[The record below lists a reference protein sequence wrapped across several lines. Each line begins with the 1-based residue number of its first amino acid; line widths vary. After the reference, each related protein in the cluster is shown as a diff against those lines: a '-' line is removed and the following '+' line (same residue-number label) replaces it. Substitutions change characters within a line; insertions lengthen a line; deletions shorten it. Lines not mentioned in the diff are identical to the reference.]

1 MSRALALV
9 GSILAFALFSGNAA
23 AADEPQR
30 SGPPRGEV
38 QKYSFDRSRIFP
50 GTVRDYWVYVPKQ
63 YDPSKPACVYVGQ
76 DGVGFNAPAVFDELI
91 EWKAMPVTI
100 GVFIMHGRVKALSKG
115 AIDRFNRSFE
125 YDGLGDNYVRFLL
138 EEILPEVEKK
148 TTADGR
154 ALHLSHDGNDRCIGG
169 ASSGAICAFTAAWER
184 PDAFRRVFSSVGT
197 YVGLRGGNIYPTLV
211 RKYEPKPIRIFLEDG
226 TNDQNIAGGDWWM
239 ANQEMERALRFA
251 GYEVNHAW
259 GEGGHNTRHATEIF
273 PEAMRW
279 LWKDWP
285 KPVKAGAGSSQMQ
298 EILIPDEPWKLVA
311 DGYKFTEGP
320 AANAKGEVFF
330 NDIPNSKTYK
340 IGLDGKVTLFVADSK
355 EGNGQAFGPDGRL
368 YAVASATRQILAYDV
383 AGPVAGPSSDKHLL
397 PSPRIPSAP
406 AVSAGAADAG
416 NAGEGSGVRGP
427 GGRRETGPS
436 KIADG
441 FYGNDIVV
449 LHDGGMYVTNPTLPN
464 PAEPGRV
471 WYIDPHGQK
480 RIVDTGLKLPNGIA
494 VSPDQSLLYVA
505 ESRSH
510 WVWSYQIQ
518 PDGTLA
524 AKQRYF
530 HLHMPDRADNS
541 GVDGIRVDRDGR
553 LYCAT
558 DMGIQV
564 SDPAGRVMCIIPTP
578 NIDLANLCFGAP
590 QFDTI
595 YAMCGNKVYKRRVK
609 THGANAF
616 EPPIKP
622 APPRL

>member
-1 MSRALALV
+1 MFRPLARVVLSFAILGFPP
-9 GSILAFALFSGNAA
+9 GSQGEDSPG
-23 AADEPQR
+23 

-38 QKYSFDRSRIFP
+38 QKYSFDHSRIFP

-63 YDPSKPACVYVGQ
+63 YDPAKPACVYVGQ
-76 DGVGFNAPAVFDELI
+76 DGVGFGAPAVFDELI

-100 GVFIMHGRVKALSKG
+100 GVFIMHGRVKALSKN

-148 TTADGR
+148 TASDGR
-154 ALHLSHDGNDRCIGG
+154 PIHLSHDGNDRCISG

-184 PDAFRRVFSSVGT
+184 PDAFRRVFSCVGT
-197 YVGLRGGNIYPTLV
+197 YVGLRGGNNYPTLI

-226 TNDQNIAGGDWWM
+226 TNDQNIFAGDWWM
-239 ANQEMERALRFA
+239 ANQEMERSLRFA
-251 GYEVNHAW
+251 GYEVNHSW
-259 GEGGHNTRHATEIF
+259 SEGGHNDRHAREIF

-298 EILIPDEPWKLVA
+298 EILIPDEPWRLVA
-311 DGYKFTEGP
+311 EGYKFTEGP
-320 AANAKGEVFF
+320 TANAHGEVFF

-340 IGLDGKVTLFVADSK
+340 IGLDGRISLFMSDSK

-368 YAVASATRQILAYDV
+368 YAVAGGTKQILAYE
-383 AGPVAGPSSDKHLL
+383 AGGETAGTLTQ
-397 PSPRIPSAP
+397 I
-406 AVSAGAADAG
+406 
-416 NAGEGSGVRGP
+416 
-427 GGRRETGPS
+427 T
-436 KIADG
+436 DG
-441 FYGNDIVV
+441 IFGNDLVV
-449 LHDGGMYVTNPTLPN
+449 LHDGGIYVTNPTLPN
-464 PAEPGRV
+464 PADPGKV
-471 WYIDPHGQK
+471 WYIDPQGHK
-480 RIVDTGLKLPNGIA
+480 KVVDTGLKLPNGIA

-505 ESRSH
+505 ECRSH

-518 PDGTLA
+518 PDGSLA
-524 AKQRYF
+524 ARQRYF
-530 HLHMPDRADNS
+530 HLHMSDRADNS
-541 GVDGIRVDRDGR
+541 GVDGIRVDRDGK

-564 SDPAGRVMCIIPTP
+564 CDPAGRVTCIIPTP
-578 NIDLANLCFGAP
+578 NGHIANLCFGGP

-595 YAMCGNKVYKRRVK
+595 YATCRDRVYKRRVK

-616 EPPIKP
+616 DTPIKP

>member
-1 MSRALALV
+1 MSRVFALAGVCLV
-9 GSILAFALFSGNAA
+9 SLGLSCA
-23 AADEPQR
+23 AADEPQT
-30 SGPPRGEV
+30 SGPPRGDV
-38 QKYSFDRSRIFP
+38 QKYSFDHSRIFP

-63 YDPSKPACVYVGQ
+63 YDPAKPACVYVGQ
-76 DGVGFNAPAVFDELI
+76 DGIGFGAPAVFDELI

-100 GVFIMHGRVKALSKG
+100 GVFIMHGRVKALSKD

-154 ALHLSHDGNDRCIGG
+154 PIRLSHNGNDRCIAGI
-169 ASSGAICAFTAAWER
+169 SSGAICAFTVAWER
-184 PDAFRRVFSSVGT
+184 PDAFSRVFSSVGT
-197 YVGLRGGNIYPTLV
+197 FVGLRGGNNYPTLI
-211 RKYEPKPIRIFLEDG
+211 RKSESKPIRIFLEDG
-226 TNDQNIAGGDWWM
+226 TNDLNIAGGDWWM
-239 ANQEMERALRFA
+239 ANQEMERAFRFA

-259 GEGGHNTRHATEIF
+259 GEGGHNDRHAREVF

-285 KPVKAGAGSSQMQ
+285 KPVRAGAGSPQMQ

-340 IGLDGKVTLFVADSK
+340 IALDGKVTLFLADSK
-355 EGNGQAFGPDGRL
+355 KGNGQAFGPDGRL
-368 YAVASATRQILAYDV
+368 YAVASGTNQILAYD
-383 AGPVAGPSSDKHLL
+383 ASGE
-397 PSPRIPSAP
+397 SAAKP
-406 AVSAGAADAG
+406 I
-416 NAGEGSGVRGP
+416 
-427 GGRRETGPS
+427 T
-436 KIADG
+436 IADG
-441 FYGNDIVV
+441 FYGNDLVV
-449 LHDGGMYVTNPTLPN
+449 LQNGGMYVTNPSQPN
-464 PAEPGRV
+464 PADPGKV
-471 WYIDPHGQK
+471 WYISPNGEK
-480 RIVDTGLKLPNGIA
+480 KVVDTGLKLPNGIA

-505 ESRSH
+505 ECRSH

-518 PDGTLA
+518 ADGSLA

-553 LYCAT
+553 LYSAT

-564 SDPAGRVMCIIPTP
+564 SDPAGRVSCIIPTP
-578 NIDLANLCFGAP
+578 NGDIANLCFGGP

-595 YAMCGNKVYKRRVK
+595 YATCRDRVYSRRVK

-616 EPPIKP
+616 EAPIKP

>member
-1 MSRALALV
+1 MLRVFALAGLCFLSLGLSDPV
-9 GSILAFALFSGNAA
+9 
-23 AADEPQR
+23 AADEPQT

-38 QKYSFDRSRIFP
+38 QKYSFDHSRIFP

-63 YDPSKPACVYVGQ
+63 YDPAKPACVYVGQ
-76 DGVGFNAPAVFDELI
+76 DGVGFGAPTVFDELI

-100 GVFIMHGRVKALSKG
+100 GVFIMHGRVKALSKD

-148 TTADGR
+148 TAADGR
-154 ALHLSHDGNDRCIGG
+154 PIRLSHNGNDRCIAGI
-169 ASSGAICAFTAAWER
+169 SSGAICAFTAAWER
-184 PDAFRRVFSSVGT
+184 PDAFSRVFSSVGT
-197 YVGLRGGNIYPTLV
+197 FVGLRGGNNYPTLI
-211 RKYEPKPIRIFLEDG
+211 RKSEPKPIRIFLEDG
-226 TNDQNIAGGDWWM
+226 TNDLNIAGGDWWM
-239 ANQEMERALRFA
+239 ANQEMERAFRFA

-259 GEGGHNTRHATEIF
+259 GEGGHNDRHAREVF

-285 KPVKAGAGSSQMQ
+285 KPVKAGAGSPQMQ

-340 IGLDGKVTLFVADSK
+340 IGLDGKVTLFLDDSK
-355 EGNGQAFGPDGRL
+355 KGNGQAFGPDGRL
-368 YAVASATRQILAYDV
+368 YAVASGTNQILAYDV
-383 AGPVAGPSSDKHLL
+383 DGKP
-397 PSPRIPSAP
+397 
-406 AVSAGAADAG
+406 
-416 NAGEGSGVRGP
+416 
-427 GGRRETGPS
+427 TQ
-436 KIADG
+436 IADG
-441 FYGNDIVV
+441 FYGNDLVV
-449 LHDGGMYVTNPTLPN
+449 LHDGGMYVTNPSQPN
-464 PAEPGRV
+464 PADPGKV
-471 WYIDPHGQK
+471 WYIDPHGHK

-505 ESRSH
+505 ECRSH

-518 PDGTLA
+518 PDGSLA
-524 AKQRYF
+524 ARQRYF

-553 LYCAT
+553 LYSAT

-564 SDPAGRVMCIIPTP
+564 SDPAGRVSCIIPTP
-578 NIDLANLCFGAP
+578 NGDIANLCFGGP
-590 QFDTI
+590 HFDTI
-595 YAMCGNKVYKRRVK
+595 YTTCRDRVYSRRVK

-616 EPPIKP
+616 EAPIKP

>member
-1 MSRALALV
+1 MLRVFALAGLWLASL
-9 GSILAFALFSGNAA
+9 GSASAF
-23 AADEPQR
+23 ADEPQT

-38 QKYSFDRSRIFP
+38 QKYSFDHSRIFP

-63 YDPSKPACVYVGQ
+63 YDPAKPACVYVGQ
-76 DGVGFNAPAVFDELI
+76 DGVGFGAPAVFDELI

-100 GVFIMHGRVKALSKG
+100 GVFIMHGRVKALSKN

-148 TTADGR
+148 TAADGR
-154 ALHLSHDGNDRCIGG
+154 PIRLSHDGNDRCIGG
-169 ASSGAICAFTAAWER
+169 ISSGAICAFTAAWER
-184 PDAFRRVFSSVGT
+184 PDAFSRVFSSVGT
-197 YVGLRGGNIYPTLV
+197 FVGLRGGNNYPTWI

-259 GEGGHNTRHATEIF
+259 GEGGHNDRHAREVF

-285 KPVKAGAGSSQMQ
+285 KPVKAGAGSPQLQ
-298 EILIPDEPWKLVA
+298 DILIPDEPWKLVA

-340 IGLDGKVTLFVADSK
+340 IDLDGKVTLFLADSK
-355 EGNGQAFGPDGRL
+355 QGNGQAFGPDGQL
-368 YAVASATRQILAYDV
+368 YAVASATNQILAYDTSW
-383 AGPVAGPSSDKHLL
+383 ALA
-397 PSPRIPSAP
+397 AP
-406 AVSAGAADAG
+406 AGAAK
-416 NAGEGSGVRGP
+416 P
-427 GGRRETGPS
+427 TT
-436 KIADG
+436 IADG
-441 FYGNDIVV
+441 FNGNDLVV
-449 LHDGGMYVTNPTLPN
+449 LQNGGIYVTNPAQPN
-464 PAEPGRV
+464 PAAPGKV
-471 WYIDPHGQK
+471 WYISPKGEK
-480 RIVDTGLKLPNGIA
+480 KVVDTGLKLPNGIA

-505 ESRSH
+505 ECRSH

-518 PDGTLA
+518 PDGSLA

-530 HLHMPDRADNS
+530 HLHMLDRADNS

-553 LYCAT
+553 LYSAT
-558 DMGIQV
+558 DMGIQI
-564 SDPAGRVMCIIPTP
+564 SDPAGRVFAIIPTP
-578 NIDLANLCFGAP
+578 NGEIANLCFGGP

-595 YAMCGNKVYKRRVK
+595 YATCRDRVYKRRVK
-609 THGANAF
+609 TRGANAF
-616 EPPIKP
+616 AAPIKP

>member
-1 MSRALALV
+1 MLRSVALV
-9 GSILAFALFSGNAA
+9 GLLLFPLGISTAS
-23 AADEPQR
+23 AADEPPS
-30 SGPPRGEV
+30 SGPPRGEI
-38 QKYSFDRSRIFP
+38 QKYSFDHSRIFP

-76 DGVGFNAPAVFDELI
+76 DGVGFGAPAVFDELI

-100 GVFIMHGRVKALSKG
+100 GVFIMHGRVQSLSKN

-154 ALHLSHDGNDRCIGG
+154 PIRLSHDGNDRCISG

-184 PDAFRRVFSSVGT
+184 PDAFRRVFSCVGT
-197 YVGLRGGNIYPTLV
+197 YVGLRGGNNYPTLI

-226 TNDQNIAGGDWWM
+226 TEDQNIFAGDWWM
-239 ANQEMERALRFA
+239 ANQEMERAFRFA
-251 GYEVNHAW
+251 GYEVNHSW
-259 GEGGHNTRHATEIF
+259 SEGGHNDRHAREIF

-279 LWKDWP
+279 VWKDWP
-285 KPVKAGAGSSQMQ
+285 KPVKAGAGSTQMQ

-320 AANAKGEVFF
+320 AANSKGEVFF

-340 IGLDGKVTLFVADSK
+340 IGVDGKVTLFVADSK
-355 EGNGQAFGPDGRL
+355 QGNGQAFGPDGRL
-368 YAVASATRQILAYDV
+368 YAVASATNQILAYDV
-383 AGPVAGPSSDKHLL
+383 ERPVDGEPFAGSPV
-397 PSPRIPSAP
+397 
-406 AVSAGAADAG
+406 
-416 NAGEGSGVRGP
+416 
-427 GGRRETGPS
+427 

-464 PAEPGRV
+464 PAEPGKV
-471 WYIDPHGQK
+471 WYIRPHGQK

-553 LYCAT
+553 LYSAT

-564 SDPAGRVMCIIPTP
+564 SDPAGRVTCIIPTP
-578 NIDLANLCFGAP
+578 NGDIANLCFGGKD
-590 QFDTI
+590 FDTI
-595 YAMCGNKVYKRRVK
+595 YACCKDRVYKRRVK

-616 EPPIKP
+616 DAPIKP

>member
-1 MSRALALV
+1 MLRVFALAGLCFL
-9 GSILAFALFSGNAA
+9 SLAVSDPV
-23 AADEPQR
+23 AADEPQT

-63 YDPSKPACVYVGQ
+63 YDPAKPACVYVGQ
-76 DGVGFNAPAVFDELI
+76 DGVGFGAPAVFDELI

-100 GVFIMHGRVKALSKG
+100 GVFIMHGRVKALSKD

-154 ALHLSHDGNDRCIGG
+154 PIRLSHNGNDRCIAGI
-169 ASSGAICAFTAAWER
+169 SSGAICAFTAAWER
-184 PDAFRRVFSSVGT
+184 PDAFSRVFSSVGT
-197 YVGLRGGNIYPTLV
+197 FVGLRGGNNYPTLI
-211 RKYEPKPIRIFLEDG
+211 RKSEPKPIRIFLEDG
-226 TNDQNIAGGDWWM
+226 TNDLNIAGGDWWM
-239 ANQEMERALRFA
+239 ANQEMERAFRFA

-259 GEGGHNTRHATEIF
+259 GEGGHNDRHAREVF

-285 KPVKAGAGSSQMQ
+285 KAVRAGAGSPQMQ

-355 EGNGQAFGPDGRL
+355 KGNGQAFGPNGQL
-368 YAVASATRQILAYDV
+368 YAVASGTNQILAYDV
-383 AGPVAGPSSDKHLL
+383 DGKP
-397 PSPRIPSAP
+397 
-406 AVSAGAADAG
+406 
-416 NAGEGSGVRGP
+416 
-427 GGRRETGPS
+427 T

-441 FYGNDIVV
+441 FYGNDLVV
-449 LHDGGMYVTNPTLPN
+449 LRDGGMYVTNPSQPN
-464 PAEPGRV
+464 PADPGKV
-471 WYIDPHGQK
+471 WYIDPHGHE

-505 ESRSH
+505 ECRSH
-510 WVWSYQIQ
+510 WVWCYQIQ
-518 PDGTLA
+518 PDGSLA

-553 LYCAT
+553 LYSAT

-564 SDPAGRVMCIIPTP
+564 SDPAGRVSCIIPTP
-578 NIDLANLCFGAP
+578 NGDIANLCFGGP

-595 YAMCGNKVYKRRVK
+595 YATCRDRVYSRRVK

-616 EPPIKP
+616 EAPIKP

>member
-1 MSRALALV
+1 MLRVFALAGLCLV
-9 GSILAFALFSGNAA
+9 SLGLTNAA
-23 AADEPQR
+23 AADEPQT

-38 QKYSFDRSRIFP
+38 QKYSFDHSHIFP

-63 YDPSKPACVYVGQ
+63 YDPAKPACVYVGQ
-76 DGVGFNAPAVFDELI
+76 DGVGFGAPAVFDELI

-100 GVFIMHGRVKALSKG
+100 GVFIMHGRVKALSKD

-154 ALHLSHDGNDRCIGG
+154 PIRLSHNGNDRCIAGI
-169 ASSGAICAFTAAWER
+169 SSGAICAFTAAWER
-184 PDAFRRVFSSVGT
+184 PDAFSRVFSSVGT
-197 YVGLRGGNIYPTLV
+197 FVGLRGGNNYPTLI
-211 RKYEPKPIRIFLEDG
+211 RKSEPKPIRIFLEDG
-226 TNDQNIAGGDWWM
+226 TNDLNIAGGDWWM
-239 ANQEMERALRFA
+239 ANQEMERAFRFA

-259 GEGGHNTRHATEIF
+259 GEGGHNDRHAREVF

-285 KPVKAGAGSSQMQ
+285 KPVRAGAGSPQMQ

-320 AANAKGEVFF
+320 AANTKGEVFF

-340 IGLDGKVTLFVADSK
+340 IGLDGKVTLFLADSK
-355 EGNGQAFGPDGRL
+355 QGNGQAFGPDGRL
-368 YAVASATRQILAYDV
+368 YAVASGTNQIVAYD
-383 AGPVAGPSSDKHLL
+383 D
-397 PSPRIPSAP
+397 
-406 AVSAGAADAG
+406 
-416 NAGEGSGVRGP
+416 
-427 GGRRETGPS
+427 TGKPTQ
-436 KIADG
+436 IADG
-441 FYGNDIVV
+441 FYGNDLVV
-449 LHDGGMYVTNPTLPN
+449 LHDGGIYVTNPAQPN
-464 PAEPGRV
+464 PAAPGKV
-471 WYIDPHGQK
+471 WYISPKGEK
-480 RIVDTGLKLPNGIA
+480 KVVDTGLKLPNGIA

-505 ESRSH
+505 ECRSH

-518 PDGTLA
+518 PDGSLA

-553 LYCAT
+553 LYSAT
-558 DMGIQV
+558 DMGIQI

-578 NIDLANLCFGAP
+578 NGDIANLCFGGP
-590 QFDTI
+590 HFDTI
-595 YAMCGNKVYKRRVK
+595 YATCRDRVYSRRVK

-616 EPPIKP
+616 EAPIKP